1 VPLDPLK
8 RGAALDLASGTVAT
22 AWLEGE
28 VDASGCPD
36 HAVVGGVMSQ
46 SLRG

>member
-1 VPLDPLK
+1 MPLDPLK
-8 RGAALDLASGTVAT
+8 RGAALEYAYETVAT
-22 AWLEGE
+22 ALLEGE

-36 HAVVGGVMSQ
+36 HAVVGVTSQ